1 VSAIRLD
8 RVSTFGDQLS
18 FLIPHEWIEGEN
30 EGNNYLYHAPNA
42 DSGWLRASLLSLRN
56 TSKEQ
61 LRDLL
66 SERAEKHTGELY
78 ESGDNVVVAW
88 EQMSEED
95 GVPICNYW
103 WAVAHFHS
111 PAFIHEALFSYTIL
125 RERSEDPDT
134 REALSLV
141 AKLVAEASFTEP
153 KIA

>member
-1 VSAIRLD
+1 
-8 RVSTFGDQLS
+8 
-18 FLIPHEWIEGEN
+18 
-30 EGNNYLYHAPNA
+30 
-42 DSGWLRASLLSLRN
+42 
-56 TSKEQ
+56 
-61 LRDLL
+61 
-66 SERAEKHTGELY
+66 
-78 ESGDNVVVAW
+78 
-88 EQMSEED
+88 MSEED

>member
-1 VSAIRLD
+1 VTTTRLD
-8 RVSTFGDQLS
+8 RVFTFGHQLS

-42 DSGWLRASLLSLRN
+42 DSGWLRASLLTLKN

-66 SERAEKHTGELY
+66 TERAEKHRRELY

-95 GVPICNYW
+95 GVLICNYC

-111 PAFIHEALFSYTIL
+111 PALTHDALFSYTIL

-134 REALSLV
+134 RETLLLV
-141 AKLVAEASFTEP
+141 AKLVAEANFTEP